1 MNKEIIE
8 IRDEFITLDN
18 LLKFSGIAETGGE
31 AKLMVIEGY
40 VSLNGEICTQRKKK
54 IYKGD
59 KIQIDD
65 VEIQVK

>member
-8 IRDEFITLDN
+8 IRDKFITLDN

>member
-18 LLKFSGIAETGGE
+18 LLKFSGIAKTGGE

>member
-40 VSLNGEICTQRKKK
+40 VFLNGEVCTQRKKK

>member
-40 VSLNGEICTQRKKK
+40 VKLNGETCTQRKKK
-54 IYKGD
+54 IFKGD

>member
-40 VSLNGEICTQRKKK
+40 VSLNGEVCTQRKKK

>member
-59 KIQIDD
+59 KIQVDD

>member
-31 AKLMVIEGY
+31 AKLMIIEGY